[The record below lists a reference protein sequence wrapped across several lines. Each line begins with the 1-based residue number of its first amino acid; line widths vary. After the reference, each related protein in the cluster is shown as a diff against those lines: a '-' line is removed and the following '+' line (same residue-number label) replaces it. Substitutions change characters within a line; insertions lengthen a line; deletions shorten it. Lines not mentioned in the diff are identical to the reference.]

1 MFATADGRNH
11 FGPDGGEDGL
21 QRLKKGGVRSIVG
34 PQAADPS
41 GVGLRGEGLPSFG
54 PAECGVARVEQVARG
69 VVDVE
74 ERGMEFR
81 SWRSGVES
89 DLRRTGQSEG
99 VNVTKRT
106 KGNGP
111 APTIGR
117 SISLRFQVSALAF
130 HSGLPAAIS
139 AALRLR
145 APLPAPSMPFVSLRE
160 TETAV

>member
-99 VNVTKRT
+99 VTVTKRT
-106 KGNGP
+106 RGAQVGSDMNLTKAQSSRRGNS
-111 APTIGR
+111 R
-117 SISLRFQVSALAF
+117 SFLNR
-130 HSGLPAAIS
+130 
-139 AALRLR
+139 R
-145 APLPAPSMPFVSLRE
+145 
-160 TETAV
+160 

>member
-21 QRLKKGGVRSIVG
+21 QRLEKGGVRSIVG
-34 PQAADPS
+34 PQAEDPS
-41 GVGLRGEGLPSFG
+41 GVELRGEGLQSVG

-74 ERGMEFR
+74 ERGMKFR
-81 SWRSGVES
+81 SWRSGIES

-106 KGNGP
+106 KGAQVGSDMSLTK
-111 APTIGR
+111 AQRRYDRKLWLRKR
-117 SISLRFQVSALAF
+117 SQVNLT
-130 HSGLPAAIS
+130 G
-139 AALRLR
+139 
-145 APLPAPSMPFVSLRE
+145 
-160 TETAV
+160 